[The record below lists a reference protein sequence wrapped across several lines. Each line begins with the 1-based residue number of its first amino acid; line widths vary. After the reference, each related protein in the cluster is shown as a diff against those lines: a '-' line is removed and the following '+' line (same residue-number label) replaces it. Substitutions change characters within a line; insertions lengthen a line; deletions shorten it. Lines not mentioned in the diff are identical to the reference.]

1 MLVLTRRIG
10 ESILVG
16 DEIEITLVRIEGDQV
31 RIGISA
37 PRHVQVYRK
46 ELLDEV
52 QQENLRAARA
62 AEAASQMN
70 AEAKPK
76 LSKLAPSIAPA
87 IIKKSD
93 KSKNRTDD

>member
-1 MLVLTRRIG
+1 MLVLTRKIG

-16 DEIEITLVRIEGDQV
+16 DEIEITLVRIEGDQA

-37 PRHVQVYRK
+37 PRQVQVYRK

-70 AEAKPK
+70 SEAKPK

>member
-1 MLVLTRRIG
+1 MLVLTRKIG

-52 QQENLRAARA
+52 QKENLRAARA
-62 AEAASQMN
+62 AAGAPQVD

-76 LSKLAPSIAPA
+76 LSKLAPSAAPA
-87 IIKKSD
+87 KIKKSD
-93 KSKNRTDD
+93 KLENRTDD